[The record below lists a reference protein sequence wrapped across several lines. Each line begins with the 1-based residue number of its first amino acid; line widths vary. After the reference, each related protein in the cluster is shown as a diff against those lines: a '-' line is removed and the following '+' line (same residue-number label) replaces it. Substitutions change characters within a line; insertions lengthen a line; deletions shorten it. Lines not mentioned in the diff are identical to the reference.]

1 MIQYGSDG
9 SKSSVWFNSNIEVMI
24 NDNGIVGF
32 SYACPIKYDRVG
44 EENADLMPFEEI
56 LKVYEKNIL
65 DVLNTTDPFYGI
77 MDNDDTEDKVG
88 FTIKIDDIT
97 LRYARMSDHESND
110 RGYLVPVWDFSGTA
124 YDAGG
129 KVLASGSFI
138 QINAIDGSV
147 YNSIEGR

>member
-1 MIQYGSDG
+1 
-9 SKSSVWFNSNIEVMI
+9 
-24 NDNGIVGF
+24 
-32 SYACPIKYDRVG
+32 
-44 EENADLMPFEEI
+44 
-56 LKVYEKNIL
+56 
-65 DVLNTTDPFYGI
+65 

-124 YDAGG
+124 YDDINK
-129 KVLASGSFI
+129 KVVQTGSFI